1 MTNGPAGGLLA
12 AMRNDEPTITWPQEG
27 PTRAPYRVMHDPEIY
42 RQEMDRIFRG
52 PTWHYLCLDAEMPKP
67 GDYRTTFIGEI
78 PIIVCRD
85 EDGNVNGLINRCA
98 HKGALLCIE
107 PHGNRKQFACV
118 YHAWTYDLKG
128 NLTSIAFQRG
138 LAGKGG
144 MPKDF
149 DLEARPR
156 ARCASRII
164 TAWCSAHSATR
175 SRMSKPISVPTW
187 RRMCSASST
196 GRSRSSAITTRC
208 LPNNW
213 KLYMENSRDPYHATI
228 LHAFYAT
235 FKLNR
240 LSMLGGVALGK
251 GGWHNL
257 LYSAAERDIQK
268 ENYEGGHLRSVIR
281 DVGLEDST
289 FLDREQEFDDGI
301 TVAIQ
306 SIFPTCNTQQIYNT
320 LAIRQTVP
328 LGLTRQSCIGPA
340 SVTRTTMP
348 ELRRMRHAQAN
359 LIGPAGY
366 VSMEDGSVGGYV
378 QRGTMGA
385 EDQAA
390 AVMEM
395 GGRTIEPQPG
405 VRATEV
411 ALRGFW
417 RAYRELMGY

>member
-1 MTNGPAGGLLA
+1 
-12 AMRNDEPTITWPQEG
+12 MRNDEPHITWPQEG

-42 RQEMDRIFRG
+42 RQEMDNIFRG
-52 PTWHYLCLDAEMPKP
+52 PVWHYLCLEAELPNP

-85 EDGNVNGLINRCA
+85 EDGNINALVNRCA

-128 NLTSIAFQRG
+128 ALTSIAFQRG

-144 MPKDF
+144 MPTDF
-149 DLEARPR
+149 DVSKHGLARIRVENFSGMVFGTFSDKVENVETYLGPDMAAHVR
-156 ARCASRII
+156 RIF
-164 TAWCSAHSATR
+164 H
-175 SRMSKPISVPTW
+175 KPVEIL
-187 RRMCSASST
+187 
-196 GRSRSSAITTRC
+196 GYYHQI

-281 DVGLEDST
+281 DVGLADST
-289 FLDREQEFDDGI
+289 FLDRIQEFDDGI

-328 LGLTRQSCIGPA
+328 LG
-340 SVTRTTMP
+340 TTKAELHWTCFGYKDDTP
-348 ELRRMRHAQAN
+348 ELRRMRNLQAN

-385 EDQAA
+385 EDQDAA
-390 AVMEM
+390 IMEM

>member
-1 MTNGPAGGLLA
+1 MKNEKPLI
-12 AMRNDEPTITWPQEG
+12 DWPKEG
-27 PTRAPYRVMHDPEIY
+27 PTRAPYRVMNDPDVY
-42 RQEMDRIFRG
+42 RLEQERIFRG
-52 PTWHYLCLDAEMPKP
+52 PTWHYLCLEAEIPEP

-78 PIIVCRD
+78 PIIVTRD
-85 EDGNVNGLINRCA
+85 GDGTINALVNRCA

-107 PHGNRKQFACV
+107 PCGKRKEFACV

-138 LAGKGG
+138 LAGTGG
-144 MPKDF
+144 MPADF
-149 DLEARPR
+149 DMKQHGLERVRVENFCGLVFGTFSDSVEEVEAHLGPDMAAQVRRVFNRPVEV
-156 ARCASRII
+156 IGYY
-164 TAWCSAHSATR
+164 HQ
-175 SRMSKPISVPTW
+175 
-187 RRMCSASST
+187 
-196 GRSRSSAITTRC
+196 G

-240 LSMLGGVALGK
+240 LSMLGGVALGHN
-251 GGWHNL
+251 GWHNL
-257 LYSAAERDIQK
+257 LYSAASRDIQK
-268 ENYEGGHLRSVIR
+268 DNYQGKGLRSVIE
-281 DVGLEDST
+281 DVGLADSS
-289 FLDREQEFDDGI
+289 FLTRIQEFDDGI

-306 SIFPTCNTQQIYNT
+306 SIFPTCNIQQIYNT

-328 LGLTRQSCIGPA
+328 LGVEKAELHWTCFGYKDDDA
-340 SVTRTTMP
+340 
-348 ELRRMRHAQAN
+348 ELRRMRMLQAN

-378 QRGTMGA
+378 QRGIAGA
-385 EDQAA
+385 PADAA

-395 GGRTIEPQPG
+395 GGRDIKASPG
-405 VRATEV
+405 VRATET

-417 RAYRELMGY
+417 QGYRDLMGF

>member
-1 MTNGPAGGLLA
+1 
-12 AMRNDEPTITWPQEG
+12 MRNEEPLLSWPKEG

-42 RQEMDRIFRG
+42 RQEMERIFRG
-52 PTWHYLCLDAEMPKP
+52 PTWHYLCLEAELPKP
-67 GDYRTTFIGEI
+67 GDYRTSFIGEI

-85 EDGNVNGLINRCA
+85 EDGTINAMVNRCA

-107 PHGNRKQFACV
+107 PHGNRTQFACV
-118 YHAWTYDLKG
+118 YHAWTYSLKG
-128 NLTSIAFQRG
+128 DLTSIAFQRG

-149 DLEARPR
+149 DVGKHGLARIRVENFCGMVFGTFSDTVENVETYLGPDMAAHVR
-156 ARCASRII
+156 RIFNRPVEVLGYY
-164 TAWCSAHSATR
+164 HQ
-175 SRMSKPISVPTW
+175 V
-187 RRMCSASST
+187 
-196 GRSRSSAITTRC
+196 

-251 GGWHNL
+251 DGWHNL

-268 ENYEGGHLRSVIR
+268 ENYEGRHLRSVIR

-289 FLDREQEFDDGI
+289 FLDRIQEFDDGI

-320 LAIRQTVP
+320 LAIRYTVP
-328 LGLTRQSCIGPA
+328 LGLDKAELHWTCFGYKDD
-340 SVTRTTMP
+340 TP
-348 ELRRMRHAQAN
+348 ELRRMRQLQAN

-378 QRGTMGA
+378 QRGTTGA
-385 EDQAA
+385 EDDAA

>member
-1 MTNGPAGGLLA
+1 MKNEKPLI
-12 AMRNDEPTITWPQEG
+12 DWPKEG
-27 PTRAPYRVMHDPEIY
+27 ATRAPYRVMNDPEIY
-42 RQEMDRIFRG
+42 RREMAQIFHG
-52 PTWHYLCLDAEMPKP
+52 PTWHYLCLEAEIPEP
-67 GDYRTTFIGEI
+67 GDYRTSFIGET
-78 PIIVCRD
+78 PIIVVRD
-85 EDGNVNGLINRCA
+85 ESGAINALVNRCA

-107 PHGNRKQFACV
+107 PCGKRKQFACV

-138 LAGKGG
+138 LAGAGG
-144 MPKDF
+144 MPADF
-149 DLEARPR
+149 DLTKHGLERVRVENFSGMIFGTFSAEVEDVETYLGPDMAAHAR
-156 ARCASRII
+156 RIFNRPVEVI
-164 TAWCSAHSATR
+164 GYYHQ
-175 SRMSKPISVPTW
+175 I
-187 RRMCSASST
+187 
-196 GRSRSSAITTRC
+196 

-240 LSMLGGVALGK
+240 LSMLGGVSMGHN
-251 GGWHNL
+251 GWHNL
-257 LYSAAERDIQK
+257 LYSAAARDIQK
-268 ENYEGGHLRSVIR
+268 ENYEGKGLRSVIA
-281 DVGLEDST
+281 DVGLADSS
-289 FLDREQEFDDGI
+289 FLTREQEFDDGI

-328 LGLTRQSCIGPA
+328 LGVEKSELHWTVFGYKDDD
-340 SVTRTTMP
+340 P
-348 ELRRMRHAQAN
+348 ELRRMRNLQAN

-378 QRGTMGA
+378 QRGIAGA
-385 EDQAA
+385 DESCA

-395 GGRTIEPQPG
+395 GGRDIKASPG
-405 VRATEV
+405 VRATET

-417 RAYRELMGY
+417 QAYRDLMGF

>member
-1 MTNGPAGGLLA
+1 MNNEKPLI
-12 AMRNDEPTITWPQEG
+12 DWPQEG
-27 PTRAPYRVMHDPEIY
+27 PTRAPYRVMNDPDIY
-42 RQEMDRIFRG
+42 RREMACIFRG
-52 PTWHYLCLDAEMPKP
+52 PTWHYLCLDCELPEV
-67 GDYRTTFIGEI
+67 GDYRTSFIGET
-78 PIIVCRD
+78 PIIVVRD
-85 EDGNVNGLINRCA
+85 EDGAVNAMVNRCA

-107 PHGNRKQFACV
+107 PCGKRKQFACV

-128 NLTSIAFQRG
+128 KLTSIAFQRG

-144 MPKDF
+144 MPADF
-149 DLEARPR
+149 DMTQHGLERVRVENFCGMVFGTFSDEVADVETYLGPDMAAHVRRIFNRP
-156 ARCASRII
+156 IEVI
-164 TAWCSAHSATR
+164 GYYHQ
-175 SRMSKPISVPTW
+175 I
-187 RRMCSASST
+187 
-196 GRSRSSAITTRC
+196 

-240 LSMLGGVALGK
+240 LSMLGGVALGH

-257 LYSAAERDIQK
+257 LYSAASRDIQK

-281 DVGLEDST
+281 DVGLADSS
-289 FLDREQEFDDGI
+289 FLDHRQEFNDGI

-328 LGLTRQSCIGPA
+328 LGLEKAELHWTCFGYKDDD
-340 SVTRTTMP
+340 P
-348 ELRRMRHAQAN
+348 ELRRMRALQAN

-378 QRGTMGA
+378 QRGIGGA
-385 EDQAA
+385 DETRA

-395 GGRTIEPQPG
+395 GGRDIKPAPG
-405 VRATEV
+405 IRATEV

-417 RAYRELMGY
+417 QAYRDLMGF